1 MRYGALKLC
10 TVLALAASA
19 SVAQEA
25 TEKIIVQPLFET
37 VLPDLPDREGLM
49 ATVDL
54 PPSAEMP
61 AHRHNA
67 NTFVYVL
74 SGSVEMQVEGS
85 DMVEL
90 TEGGTFYEAPDD
102 VHSVARNASDS
113 EPARLLVFF
122 VKHKGAEVTEY
133 VD

>member
-1 MRYGALKLC
+1 MRYGVLKLC
-10 TVLALAASA
+10 TVLALAASVSA
-19 SVAQEA
+19 AQEA
-25 TEKIIVQPLFET
+25 TEEAVVQPLFET

-49 ATVDL
+49 VTVDL

-74 SGSVEMQVEGS
+74 SGSVEMQVEGG
-85 DMVEL
+85 DPVEL

-102 VHSVARNASDS
+102 IHTVSRNTSDS

-122 VKHKGAEVTEY
+122 VKHEGAEITEY